1 MELHAIPEVY
11 IYIYLYIYIVCVDG
25 LYIVC
30 IHIASYSMMIQ

>member
-11 IYIYLYIYIVCVDG
+11 IYIFIYIVCVDG